1 MSDYCTEDFET
12 YSRLFELKAEK
23 TVKLM
28 RILDEKICNELQMPT
43 MRPKDLFRMVMDM
56 GYEVD
61 RMYKKEKNI
70 EEQSIFVDTFI
81 TKDETISKM
90 RTMLQDEFKR
100 YLGEGDE

>member
-23 TVKLM
+23 TVELM
-28 RILDEKICNELQMPT
+28 RILDQKISTKLEMPT

-61 RMYKKEKNI
+61 RLYKKEKNI
-70 EEQSIFVDTFI
+70 EEEPFIVDAFFTR
-81 TKDETISKM
+81 DETISKM
-90 RTMLQDEFKR
+90 RTMLQDELER
-100 YLGEGDE
+100 YLGQGDE